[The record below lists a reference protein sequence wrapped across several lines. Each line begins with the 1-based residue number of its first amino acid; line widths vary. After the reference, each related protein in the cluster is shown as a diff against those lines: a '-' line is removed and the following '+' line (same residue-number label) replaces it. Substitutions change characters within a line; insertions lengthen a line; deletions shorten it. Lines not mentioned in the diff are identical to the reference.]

1 MKVSIRYEY
10 DPSYGSMY
18 WAHTTVN
25 KNLVSGCGVSFAA
38 ARQRLLEKLGNI
50 TKPPVIVP
58 PDEVVE
64 V

>member
-1 MKVSIRYEY
+1 MKVIITYEY

-18 WAHTTVN
+18 WAHTTVDN
-25 KNLVSGCGVSFAA
+25 KLVSGCGVSFAA
-38 ARQRLLEKLGNI
+38 ARQRVLEKLGNMS
-50 TKPPVIVP
+50 KPPVVVP